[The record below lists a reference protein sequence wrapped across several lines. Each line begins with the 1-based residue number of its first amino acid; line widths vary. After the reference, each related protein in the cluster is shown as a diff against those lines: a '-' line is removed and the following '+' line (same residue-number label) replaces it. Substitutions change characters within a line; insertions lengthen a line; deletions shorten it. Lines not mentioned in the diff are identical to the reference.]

1 MTASL
6 QSLVVGA
13 LTLNPAFDPNTLA
26 YTASTTNATNKV
38 TAVAVSQKARITILN
53 GEAPVQNGGTATW
66 RDGENVLKV
75 TVENGTTKRVYTVTV
90 TKSAAAG

>member
-1 MTASL
+1 M
-6 QSLVVGA
+6 
-13 LTLNPAFDPNTLA
+13 
-26 YTASTTNATNKV
+26 
-38 TAVAVSQKARITILN
+38 AVSQKARITILN

-66 RDGENVLKV
+66 TDGENVLKV

>member
-6 QSLVVGA
+6 QSLVVGT

-38 TAVAVSQKARITILN
+38 TAVPVSEKAQITILN
-53 GEAPVQNGGTATW
+53 REAPVQNGGTATW
-66 RDGENVLKV
+66 TDGENVLKV